1 MGILFVKGGNMQKQY
16 SLIRRQYMKRTK
28 IVCTLGPATNT
39 VEKIRELVINGMD
52 AARIN
57 FSHGNYESHT
67 VLINNLKKVRDELNV
82 PIPLILDTKGPEIRI
97 KSFKDNKKIYHE
109 PGSLFTLTN
118 RDVEGTE
125 EIVGITYHNL
135 PNELEKGKHVL
146 LDDGLVELEV
156 IKITETDIECR
167 VVNGGFLSSNKG
179 VNIPDVYVD
188 LPILTQR
195 DIEDLKFGIKMGFD
209 YVAASFIRSA
219 GDVLKIRRVLEENGG
234 NDIFIISKIEN
245 REGVKNIDDILA
257 VSDGIMVA
265 RGDLGVEIPIEEVP
279 IVQKEVIK
287 KANNAC
293 KPVITATQMLES
305 MVSNPR
311 PTRAESSDVA
321 NAIFD
326 GSDAIML
333 SGETAQG
340 SYPAEAVS
348 IMAKIAEATEN
359 SVDYAKR
366 LRNNF
371 NGVHKNLT
379 NAISYA
385 ACSTAAELNTS
396 CIATVTKSGL
406 TARMIAKYKPVCPIA
421 ASSSSERVWRQLNL
435 VWGCKPVL
443 EKEIAD
449 NSKVFDLAMSTA
461 VKSGLAQNGDT
472 VVIAIG
478 VPVGVS
484 GSTNT
489 MRVDIVGNVIC
500 KGEGVGEKRISGKAA
515 VIKYSGE
522 AEKKFKTGDILVTNK
537 SDNSILPYIKRASA
551 LVIGPVDKG
560 QNAYAELIGNILD
573 IPVVICGINVTDLIK
588 NDTLITVDAS
598 KGFVYFGMPDDD

>member
-1 MGILFVKGGNMQKQY
+1 
-16 SLIRRQYMKRTK
+16 MKRTK
-28 IVCTLGPATNT
+28 IVCTLGPTTNT
-39 VEKIRELVINGMD
+39 EEKVRELIEKGMD

-57 FSHGNYESHT
+57 FSHGDYESRT
-67 VLINNLKKVRDELNV
+67 VLINAVKKVRQELNV

-97 KSFKDNKKIYHE
+97 KKFKDNKKIYLE
-109 PGSLFTLTN
+109 SGSRFILTT
-118 RDVEGTE
+118 REVEGNE
-125 EIVGITYHNL
+125 SMVSVTYHNL
-135 PNELEKGKHVL
+135 PLELEKGSRVL
-146 LDDGLVELEV
+146 LDDGLVELKVLNIED
-156 IKITETDIECR
+156 TDIECE
-167 VVNGGFLSSNKG
+167 VINGGFLSSNKG
-179 VNIPDVYVD
+179 VNIPDVYIN

-195 DIEDLKFGIKMGFD
+195 DIDDLKFGIKMGFD

-234 NDIFIISKIEN
+234 KDIFIISKIEN

-265 RGDLGVEIPIEEVP
+265 RGDLGVEIPIDEVP
-279 IVQKEVIK
+279 LVQKELIK
-287 KANNAC
+287 KANDAC

-311 PTRAESSDVA
+311 PTRAEASDVA

-340 SYPAEAVS
+340 NYPAEAVE
-348 IMAKIAEATEN
+348 IMAKIAETTEN
-359 SVDYAKR
+359 SIDYTHK
-366 LRNNF
+366 LRSNF
-371 NGVHKNLT
+371 NGMHRNMT

-385 ACSTAAELNTS
+385 ACATAAELNTS

-449 NSKVFDLAMSTA
+449 NNKVFDLALSTA

-500 KGEGVGEKRISGKAA
+500 KGKGVGDKRVSGKAD
-515 VIKYSGE
+515 VIKFAGE
-522 AEKKFKTGDILVTNK
+522 AEKKFKTGDILVTSK
-537 SDNSILPYIKRASA
+537 TDNSILPYIKRASA
-551 LVIGPVDKG
+551 LVIGPMDNG

-573 IPVVICGINVTDLIK
+573 IPVVMCGVNVTDLIK
-588 NDTLITVDAS
+588 DETLITVDGK
-598 KGFVYFGMPDDD
+598 KGFVYFGIPDEDKAE